1 MMKIVG
7 AIVAT
12 AITLTAS
19 TAFAGSTA
27 AESSHKSVH
36 AEWAKSQAQGGYGS
50 PLTAIPAAIASAV
63 NSAITGE
70 DSRGQIAQGQKR
82 KAQTN

>member
-12 AITLTAS
+12 AIALTAS

-27 AESSHKSVH
+27 AESSHKSVR
-36 AEWAKSQAQGGYGS
+36 AEWAKSQAQGGYGF
-50 PLTAIPAAIASAV
+50 PLTAIPAAIADAV
-63 NSAITGE
+63 TGK
-70 DSRGQIAQGQKR
+70 DSRGPIAQSQDF
-82 KAQTN
+82 KAKSN